1 MRALHRRF
9 FSLNNFIVRYMVL
22 PNVFNQKNKT
32 LSECRNE
39 GSNIFIVWKIK
50 NGIKKHSSTAKSEK
64 VNTFAENININLT
77 VYS

>member
-1 MRALHRRF
+1 
-9 FSLNNFIVRYMVL
+9 MVL

-50 NGIKKHSSTAKSEK
+50 NDDEFKKKADEYGIAIKLTEDATKITTAVSY
-64 VNTFAENININLT
+64 THLT
-77 VYS
+77 LPTNSLV